1 MTLRVHGCKEE
12 EQAIEVDVEET
23 ERPRCLGPRHVDIA
37 VTQIMTETRMERR
50 MVIRRRSFK

>member
-50 MVIRRRSFK
+50 MVIRR